1 VSPTTERALKVK
13 CVAQGTDPKSFERDP
28 KSGDKASAS
37 ALMTHRIDILILE
50 NLTDWWLPAKM
61 IRRIYEFADL
71 LQNLSQARNTVPDN
85 RASSATRVA

>member
-1 VSPTTERALKVK
+1 
-13 CVAQGTDPKSFERDP
+13 
-28 KSGDKASAS
+28 
-37 ALMTHRIDILILE
+37 MTHRIDILILE